1 MNDESAAVSDAA
13 GEGPTRACLWRG
25 FAAVAVPLLS
35 IGCAQAPTP
44 GPTAETLAIEQRL
57 QNLERRFDSLERYIT
72 NLPSPPLRSR
82 DEIERN
88 IQSLEA
94 RRTALLERY
103 TSAHPLVREVDL
115 SLRLLRLQ
123 LEMLDQAQRTAK

>member
-1 MNDESAAVSDAA
+1 MNDESETVSNRV
-13 GEGPTRACLWRG
+13 GERRAR
-25 FAAVAVPLLS
+25 VPLGPVMVAALLLS
-35 IGCAQAPTP
+35 SACAQAPAP
-44 GPTAETLAIEQRL
+44 APAAETIVLEQRL
-57 QNLERRFDSLERYIT
+57 QNLEQRFDSLERYIT

-123 LEMLDQAQRTAK
+123 LEMLDQAHRTAK

>member
-1 MNDESAAVSDAA
+1 MNDESDAVSNTVDERRAR
-13 GEGPTRACLWRG
+13 GPLGPVMVMAL
-25 FAAVAVPLLS
+25 LLS
-35 IGCAQAPTP
+35 SACAQAPAP
-44 GPTAETLAIEQRL
+44 APAAETIALEQRL
-57 QNLERRFDSLERYIT
+57 QTLEQRFDSLERYIT

-123 LEMLDQAQRTAK
+123 LEMLDQAHRMAK